1 MRSAELGPDP
11 PLVELLGIA
20 GSLRRDSLNKR
31 LLDAARVR
39 VPEATTL
46 TLHDGLA
53 DVPVF
58 DEDREA
64 AGTDAAVAR
73 LRDAV
78 ARCDGLLIA
87 TPEYN
92 QSIPGGLK
100 NAIDWLSRFEPPVF
114 DGKPVAV
121 MGASAG
127 PWGTRLAQAAL
138 RQTLT
143 ACGALLMPAPQL
155 YVRSAGD
162 AFDASGALRDERVA
176 RELGALLRAFR
187 QFAAAARVIREP
199 EVIR

>member
-1 MRSAELGPDP
+1 MRSAEHGPEP
-11 PLVELLGIA
+11 PLVALLGIP

-46 TLHDGLA
+46 TLYDGLA

-64 AGTDAAVAR
+64 AGTPAAVAH
-73 LRDAV
+73 LKDAV
-78 ARCDGLLIA
+78 ARADGLLIA

-100 NAIDWLSRFEPPVF
+100 NAIDWLSRFEPPVL

-127 PWGTRLAQAAL
+127 PWGTRLAQAML
-138 RQTLT
+138 RHTLT
-143 ACGALLMPAPQL
+143 ACGALLLPAPQL
-155 YVRSAGD
+155 YVRNAAD

-176 RELGALLRAFR
+176 RQLDALLRAFR
-187 QFAAAARVIREP
+187 RFAAAARVIRET
-199 EVIR
+199 EEIG